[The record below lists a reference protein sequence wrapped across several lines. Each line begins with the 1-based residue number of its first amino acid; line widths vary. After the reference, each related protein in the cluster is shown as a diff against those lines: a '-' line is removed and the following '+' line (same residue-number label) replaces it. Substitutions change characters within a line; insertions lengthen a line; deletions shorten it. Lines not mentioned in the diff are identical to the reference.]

1 MLLACYVAVGRWL
14 RLRLR
19 LLLVLLL
26 RRLLLLLLPCI
37 GQVVDLNRAAG
48 L

>member
-1 MLLACYVAVGRWL
+1 MLLACYVAIGRWL
-14 RLRLR
+14 RLRL
-19 LLLVLLL
+19 LLLLLL